1 MMRMLRERY
10 GAEFFSGAIA
20 AVLGLLAFGP
30 ARGMADATA
39 RPADLVITDARIYTS
54 ATPELSEALAARGDR
69 IVYVGSA
76 DGVKRYI
83 GPKTRVEDAHGRLV
97 IPGLVDAH
105 LHPADIVDLDVCDID
120 SKPLTLRELSAFVR
134 ECVARYHPAPSKR
147 LLVHQWNPTD
157 GNQPDA
163 EYPTLRTA
171 LDKASTRNP
180 IQLLG
185 NDGHHGAF
193 NSLGLASAKNAR
205 GEVVGISKAS
215 LATDFAP
222 YATLIGVDTRGEPS
236 GAVNEDAR
244 YLINPRS
251 MMYVEYEAILKNPQR
266 IPERLN
272 SVGITAIMDAM
283 ADPTGLPIWD
293 KLLNSGKLTVRTT
306 LAQFYDPSRTRTP
319 DGQIDYD
326 GMVAKAKAVRAK
338 YAANPMLRADFIK
351 LFADGVMEANPF
363 AVPPTLGNA
372 AMLEPYLQPIFATD
386 ADGHATVTGYVDTAS
401 PICIDA
407 RGHADRY
414 QDAEQ
419 AAKFMQAN
427 GFHPG
432 QCLISNGQL
441 QHERAVELEYVKRMH
456 LAGFNL
462 HIHVIGDRALRT
474 ALDAIEAAR
483 AADGVT
489 TTHDSLAHVQL
500 AHPDDIVRIGRD
512 HLYVAYTYSWANVDL
527 DYDMTVIPFLQK
539 MIGNS
544 YESRHV
550 PGSYYEKNSYPV
562 RSTKDAG
569 AILMAGSDA
578 PVNTRDPQP
587 FVNMAT
593 AVTRRIPGQPAL
605 NPSEAITIREVL
617 EAYTING
624 ARFLG
629 RDTEIGSLVPGK
641 SADFVILDRDIIA
654 LADGDH
660 ADDIANTRVLETW
673 FRGKRVYRAKDAQAR
688 ASAPEIPGEASR
700 ARAPGSPSLGECR
713 NTERPGHR
721 RIAGIEGRAL
731 G

>member
-1 MMRMLRERY
+1 MGHIMQERHR
-10 GAEFFSGAIA
+10 ARILPEASATLLLALAIA
-20 AVLGLLAFGP
+20 P
-30 ARGMADATA
+30 APGIGAPISA
-39 RPADLVITDARIYTS
+39 PADRVITNARIVTES
-54 ATPELSEALAARGDR
+54 TPEFAEALATRGDR
-69 IVYVGSA
+69 ILYVGSA
-76 DGVKRYI
+76 DGVKTYI
-83 GPKTRVEDAHGRLV
+83 GPKTRVEDAHGRLL

-120 SKPLTLRELSAFVR
+120 SKPMTLKELSAFVR
-134 ECVARYHPAPSKR
+134 TCIVHYHLPPGKR

-163 EYPTLRTA
+163 DFPTLRAA
-171 LDKASTRNP
+171 LDNASTRNP

-185 NDGHHGAF
+185 NDAHHGAF
-193 NSLGLASAKNAR
+193 NSLGLASAKNGR
-205 GEVVGISKAS
+205 GDVVGISKAS

-222 YATLIGVDTRGEPS
+222 YASLIGVDAHGEPS
-236 GAVNEDAR
+236 GTVNEDAR
-244 YLINPRS
+244 YTINPHS
-251 MMYVEYEAILKNPQR
+251 MMCIEYEAVLRNPQL

-283 ADPTGLPIWD
+283 ADPNCLPLWD
-293 KLLNSGKLTVRTT
+293 KLLKSGKLTVRTT

-319 DGQIDYD
+319 DGQVDYD
-326 GMVAKAKAVRAK
+326 GMVAKAQAVRAK
-338 YAANPMLRADFIK
+338 YAANPLLRADFIK

-372 AMLEPYLQPIFATD
+372 AVLEPYLQPMFTTD
-386 ADGHATVTGYVDTAS
+386 AAGHASVTGYVDTAS
-401 PICIDA
+401 AVCVDA
-407 RGHADRY
+407 RAHADEY
-414 QDAEQ
+414 QDPVRAAEFT
-419 AAKFMQAN
+419 KAN

-432 QCLISNGQL
+432 QCVISNGRL
-441 QHERAVELEYVKRMH
+441 QHERAIELEYVKRMH

-500 AHPDDIVRIGRD
+500 AHPDDVARIGRD
-512 HLYVAYTYSWANVDL
+512 HLYVAFTYSWANVDL
-527 DYDMTVIPFLQK
+527 DYDMTIIPFLQK
-539 MIGNS
+539 VVGNS

-550 PGSYYEKNSYPV
+550 VGSYYENNSYPF
-562 RSTKDAG
+562 RSTKQAG
-569 AILMAGSDA
+569 AILVAGSDA

-593 AVTRRIPGQPAL
+593 AVTRRIPGEPAF
-605 NPSEAITIREVL
+605 NPNETITIREVL

-629 RDTEIGSLVPGK
+629 RDQEIGSLVPGK
-641 SADFVILDRDIIA
+641 SADFVILDRDILA
-654 LADGDH
+654 LADRGN

-673 FRGKRVYRAKDAQAR
+673 FRGRRVYRAK
-688 ASAPEIPGEASR
+688 
-700 ARAPGSPSLGECR
+700 SLQ
-713 NTERPGHR
+713 
-721 RIAGIEGRAL
+721 
-731 G
+731 

>member
-1 MMRMLRERY
+1 V
-10 GAEFFSGAIA
+10 AIA
-20 AVLGLLAFGP
+20 RESAAHWCAIGESVINKRNVIVNRIIVAAAALCSCFPVAAAVNPPPPG
-30 ARGMADATA
+30 TA
-39 RPADLVITDARIYTS
+39 EQVLTDARIYT
-54 ATPELSEALAARGDR
+54 AAGPVLAEALAIRGGQ
-69 IVYVGSA
+69 ITYVGPA
-76 DGVKRYI
+76 AGIKAFI

-105 LHPADIVDLDVCDID
+105 LHPIDIVDLDVCDLD
-120 SKPLTLRELSAFVR
+120 SKPLRLRALSEFVR
-134 ECVARYHPAPSKR
+134 GCLVRYHPAPGQR
-147 LLVHQWNPTD
+147 LLVHQWNPTN

-163 EYPTLRTA
+163 DYPTLRAA

-185 NDGHHGAF
+185 NDAHHGAF
-193 NSLGLASAKNAR
+193 NSLGLAAAKNAR
-205 GEVVGISKAS
+205 GEIVGISKAT
-215 LATDFAP
+215 LTTDFAP
-222 YATLIGVDTRGEPS
+222 YATLIGVDVRGEPS

-244 YLINPRS
+244 YTINPRS
-251 MMYVEYEAILKNPQR
+251 MVYIEYEAILKNPQR

-293 KLLNSGKLTVRTT
+293 KLQGSGRLTVRTT

-319 DGQIDYD
+319 DGRIDYD
-326 GMVAKAKAVRAK
+326 GMVAKASAVRAK
-338 YAANPMLRADFIK
+338 YATNPLLRADFIK

-372 AMLEPYLQPIFATD
+372 AVLEPYLQPIFATD
-386 ADGHATVTGYVDTAS
+386 AAGHATVTGYVDTSS
-401 PICIDA
+401 PICVDERA
-407 RGHADRY
+407 HSDRY
-414 QDAEQ
+414 QVAE
-419 AAKFMQAN
+419 AAAQFMQAN

-441 QHERAVELEYVKRMH
+441 QHERAVELEYVRRMH

-500 AHPDDIVRIGRD
+500 AHPDDIARMGRD
-512 HLYVAYTYSWANVDL
+512 HLFVAFTYSWADVDL

-539 MIGNS
+539 VSGNS
-544 YESRHV
+544 YDSRHV
-550 PGSYYEKNSYPV
+550 AGSYYETNSYPV
-562 RSTKDAG
+562 RSSQQAG
-569 AILMAGSDA
+569 AILVAGSDA

-587 FVNMAT
+587 FVNMAY
-593 AVTRRIPGQPAL
+593 AVTRRMPGQPAF
-605 NPSEAITIREVL
+605 NPGEAISIREVL

-629 RDTEIGSLVPGK
+629 RDREIGSLEPGK
-641 SADFVILDRDIIA
+641 SADFVILDRDILA
-654 LADGDH
+654 LADAGH
-660 ADDIANTRVLETW
+660 AEEIASTHVLETW
-673 FRGKRVYRAKDAQAR
+673 FRGKRVYRA
-688 ASAPEIPGEASR
+688 P
-700 ARAPGSPSLGECR
+700 
-713 NTERPGHR
+713 
-721 RIAGIEGRAL
+721 
-731 G
+731 

>member
-1 MMRMLRERY
+1 MRQPYHVEILA
-10 GAEFFSGAIA
+10 GAATVMVA
-20 AVLGLLAFGP
+20 LLAIGP
-30 ARGMADATA
+30 AWAIADATIA
-39 RPADLVITDARIYTS
+39 PADRVITNARIYTA
-54 ATPELSEALAARGDR
+54 ATPELSEALATRGDR
-69 IVYVGSA
+69 IVYVGST
-76 DGVKRYI
+76 DGVKAYI
-83 GPKTRVEDAHGRLV
+83 GPKTQVENAHGRLV
-97 IPGLVDAH
+97 IPGLVDSH
-105 LHPADIVDLDVCDID
+105 VHPVDIVDLDFCDID
-120 SKPLTLRELSAFVR
+120 SKPLSLTELSVFVR
-134 ECVARYHPAPSKR
+134 DCVVRYHIPPGKR

-163 EYPTLRTA
+163 QYPTLRAA

-205 GEVVGISKAS
+205 GEIVGISKAS
-215 LATDFAP
+215 LTADFAP
-222 YATLIGVDTRGEPS
+222 YASLIGVDTRGEPS
-236 GAVNEDAR
+236 GTVNEDAR

-251 MMYVEYEAILKNPQR
+251 MNYVDYEAVLKNPER

-272 SVGITAIMDAM
+272 SAGITAIMDAM

-293 KLLNSGKLTVRTT
+293 KLLSSGKLTVRAT

-326 GMVAKAKAVRAK
+326 GMVAKATAVRAK
-338 YAANPMLRADFIK
+338 YASNPLLRADFIK

-372 AMLEPYLQPIFATD
+372 AVLEPYLRPIFTTD
-386 ADGHATVTGYVDTAS
+386 AAGHATVTGYVDSAS
-401 PICIDA
+401 PVCIDA
-407 RGHADRY
+407 RAHADRY
-414 QDAEQ
+414 QVAEQ
-419 AAKFMQAN
+419 AAQFMQAN

-512 HLYVAYTYSWANVDL
+512 HLYLAYTYSWANVDL

-550 PGSYYEKNSYPV
+550 PGSYYEKNTYPV
-562 RSTKDAG
+562 RSTKNAG
-569 AILMAGSDA
+569 AILVAGSDA

-587 FVNMAT
+587 FVNMAI

-660 ADDIANTRVLETW
+660 ADDIAKTRVLETW
-673 FRGKRVYRAKDAQAR
+673 FRGKQVYRAKDAQ
-688 ASAPEIPGEASR
+688 
-700 ARAPGSPSLGECR
+700 
-713 NTERPGHR
+713 
-721 RIAGIEGRAL
+721 
-731 G
+731 